1 MPPNSIYVGR
11 PSQWGNPYPTKGKEK
26 WDLESRL
33 RLYDAYGTM
42 PLGEYIRLC
51 MDEKGIA

>member
-1 MPPNSIYVGR
+1 MKSAIT
-11 PSQWGNPYPTKGKEK
+11 PTGISFSGQLR
-26 WDLESRL
+26 DLRGLWL